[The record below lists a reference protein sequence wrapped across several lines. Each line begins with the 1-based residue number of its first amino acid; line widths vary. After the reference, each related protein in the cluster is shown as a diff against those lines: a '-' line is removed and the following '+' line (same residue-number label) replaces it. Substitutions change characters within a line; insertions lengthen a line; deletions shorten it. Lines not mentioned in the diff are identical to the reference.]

1 MWSRDPDPSD
11 DTCVVDFAFLLR
23 DGKTMRGVHD
33 PHTEGLFSRATW
45 VEVLTQ
51 AGFAVTAT
59 SSGLGEGHASDL
71 FLCRRA
77 KQDVEAR
84 TA

>member
-23 DGKTMRGVHD
+23 DGKTMRAVHD
-33 PHTEGLFSRATW
+33 PHT
-45 VEVLTQ
+45 
-51 AGFAVTAT
+51 
-59 SSGLGEGHASDL
+59 EGHASDL